1 MNGVLN
7 MEYEKLSATRSFQLS
22 TIYFQMIVGWA
33 L

>member
-1 MNGVLN
+1 MNGALN
-7 MEYEKLSATRSFQLS
+7 MENVKLSATRSFQLL